1 MPRGIDLS
9 FIVQPWWSRV
19 CAAQWQCDLAPHYKP
34 TVVLCGAKL
43 LLDFFTLLFCETVFT
58 ACVCVCG
65 VCARACFT
73 FMHLSYTC
81 ELGIFLQCRHPERW
95 LVTTLIPWFYPR
107 TRRSPCRDTPLV
119 LATSTPDSP
128 LPSATRTAS
137 SEPAASRQNLRCSG
151 RRGATSLLNSQAPS
165 PRCITTTM
173 GITRVRWAQRPTA
186 AISLGCW
193 SPCPGPC
200 PWPDYQP
207 ATTTE
212 SNRRVWGRDLA
223 ARCQDHTQHCCF
235 QITPMAPW
243 PRHRLWKRTRSPA
256 SQETR
261 AWRLMRN
268 RASIQ
273 VSLPS
278 I

>member
-19 CAAQWQCDLAPHYKP
+19 CTAQWQCALAPHYKP

-43 LLDFFTLLFCETVFT
+43 LLDFFTLLFCGTVFT

-65 VCARACFT
+65 VCARARFT
-73 FMHLSYTC
+73 FMHLLYTC
-81 ELGIFLQCRHPERW
+81 ELRIFLQCRHPERW

-107 TRRSPCRDTPLV
+107 TRRSLCRDTPLV
-119 LATSTPDSP
+119 LVTSTPDSP
-128 LPSATRTAS
+128 LPSATRTVS
-137 SEPAASRQNLRCSG
+137 SEPVVSRQNLRCSG
-151 RRGATSLLNSQAPS
+151 RRGATSLLSSQAPS

-173 GITRVRWAQRPTA
+173 GITRVRLAQRPTV
-186 AISLGCW
+186 AISLGCL
-193 SPCPGPC
+193 SPCPVPC
-200 PWPDYQP
+200 PWPDYQRP
-207 ATTTE
+207 ITTE
-212 SNRRVWGRDLA
+212 SNRRVWGRDPA
-223 ARCQDHTQHCCF
+223 AHCQVHTQHCCS
-235 QITPMAPW
+235 QITPMARW
-243 PRHRLWKRTRSPA
+243 PRHRLWKRTRCPA

-273 VSLPS
+273 VSLQC